1 MTDNVIKLVKGS
13 GDPPNEPP
21 EFPAADEILT
31 ACMGKFTDVVL
42 IGVREDA
49 AQLISSLPLDEA
61 IFELSRALHRVHC
74 HIDRA

>member
-1 MTDNVIKLVKGS
+1 MTDNVIKLVKG
-13 GDPPNEPP
+13 GTEPP
-21 EFPAADEILT
+21 DEPPINPADDILN
-31 ACMGKFTDVVL
+31 AALGKFQDVIV

-61 IFELSRALHRVHC
+61 VFELSRAMHRVHC